1 MCDRHLAEGGNMST
15 TQPIKDKIA
24 LEAVKDY
31 YLTKSYNPRNHL
43 LIILGINTAYRI
55 SDMLRLTWGHVYDFD
70 RNVFRSHIHLTE
82 KKTGKDSL
90 VLIND
95 TLRTS
100 LKEYA
105 DYLDISTL
113 NSSSVIFVSRK
124 ADNRPISRTQAFRI
138 VKEAADSAGL
148 SEENISC
155 HSLRK
160 TFGYFAWKQGTPP
173 ALLMNI
179 YRHSSY
185 EITKKYL
192 CIGQDEQDEVYS
204 TISL

>member
-1 MCDRHLAEGGNMST
+1 MST
-15 TQPIKDKIA
+15 TQPIKDRTA
-24 LEAVKDY
+24 LEEVKNY
-31 YLTKSYNPRNHL
+31 YLLYDYNPRNYL

-55 SDMLRLTWGHVYDFD
+55 SDVLRLTWGNVYDFD
-70 RNVFRSHIHLTE
+70 KKTFRSHIHLTE
-82 KKTGKDSL
+82 QKTGKESFVFINDSL
-90 VLIND
+90 KAA
-95 TLRTS
+95 
-100 LKEYA
+100 LKEYG
-105 DYLDISTL
+105 DYLHMETL
-113 NSSSVIFVSRK
+113 TASSILFVSRK
-124 ADNRPISRTQAFRI
+124 ANNRSISRTQAFRI
-138 VKEAADSAGL
+138 VKEAACHAGL
-148 SEENISC
+148 NESHISC

-192 CIGQDEQDEVYS
+192 CIGQDEQDEVYN

>member
-1 MCDRHLAEGGNMST
+1 MST
-15 TQPIKDKIA
+15 TQPIKDRLA

-31 YLTKSYNPRNHL
+31 YLTKVYNPRNHL

-55 SDMLRLTWGHVYDFD
+55 SDILRLTWGNVYDF
-70 RNVFRSHIHLTE
+70 NKKIFRSHIHLTE
-82 KKTGKDSL
+82 KKTGKDSY

-95 TLRTS
+95 TLKDA
-100 LKEYA
+100 LKSYA
-105 DYLDISTL
+105 DYLDINTL
-113 NSSSVIFVSRK
+113 NASSVIFVSRK
-124 ADNRPISRTQAFRI
+124 ADNQPISRTQAFRI
-138 VKEAADSAGL
+138 VKEAADYAGL
-148 SEENISC
+148 SNENISC

-204 TISL
+204 KISL

>member
-1 MCDRHLAEGGNMST
+1 MST
-15 TQPIKDKIA
+15 TQPIKDRTA
-24 LEAVKDY
+24 LESVKNY
-31 YLTKSYNPRNHL
+31 YLLQNYNPRNYL

-55 SDMLRLTWGHVYDFD
+55 SDMLRLTWGNVYDFD
-70 RNVFRSHIHLTE
+70 KKIFRSHIHLTE
-82 KKTGKDSL
+82 QKTGKESF
-90 VLIND
+90 VFINEA
-95 TLRTS
+95 
-100 LKEYA
+100 LKTALKKYA
-105 DYLDISTL
+105 DYLNMETL
-113 NSSSVIFVSRK
+113 CASSILFVSRK
-124 ADNRPISRTQAFRI
+124 SNNRPISRTQAFRI
-138 VKEAADSAGL
+138 VKEAADYAGL
-148 SEENISC
+148 KESHISC

-192 CIGQDEQDEVYS
+192 CIGQDEQDEVYN

>member
-1 MCDRHLAEGGNMST
+1 MST
-15 TQPIKDKIA
+15 TQPIKDRLA

-31 YLTKSYNPRNHL
+31 YLTKVYNPRNHL

-55 SDMLRLTWGHVYDFD
+55 SDILRLTWGNVYDF
-70 RNVFRSHIHLTE
+70 NKKIFRSHIHLTE
-82 KKTGKDSL
+82 KKTGKDSY

-95 TLRTS
+95 TLKAA
-100 LKEYA
+100 LKSYA
-105 DYLDISTL
+105 DYLDINTL
-113 NSSSVIFVSRK
+113 NASSVIFISRK
-124 ADNRPISRTQAFRI
+124 ADNQPISRTQAFRI
-138 VKEAADSAGL
+138 VKEAADYAGL
-148 SEENISC
+148 SDENISC

-204 TISL
+204 KISL